1 MKQLTD
7 YTNDPRAKQV
17 TTRRKAAGNY
27 QILYDLR
34 LAGWLYQDLLT
45 PKDPWRFEA
54 NLGGNVPIGWS
65 ITRIEF
71 RSKREAMEY
80 ITASILFVED
90 AALDLAARRQQE
102 AG

>member
-1 MKQLTD
+1 MNQHKD
-7 YTNDPRAKQV
+7 YTNDPRAKRV

-27 QILYDLR
+27 QILYNLR
-34 LAGWLYQDLLT
+34 LAGWLYQDFLT

-65 ITRIEF
+65 TTRIEF
-71 RSKREAMEY
+71 HSKREAMEY
-80 ITASILFVED
+80 ITASILSVED
-90 AALDLAARRQQE
+90 DYLERAARKQQE